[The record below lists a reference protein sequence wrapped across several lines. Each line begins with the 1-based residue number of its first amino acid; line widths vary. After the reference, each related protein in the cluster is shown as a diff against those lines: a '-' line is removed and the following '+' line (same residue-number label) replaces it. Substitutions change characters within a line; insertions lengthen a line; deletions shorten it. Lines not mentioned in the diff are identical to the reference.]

1 MCPSQVMPGRWVYS
15 FTSCKDTEAGLPDPD
30 SRQLTG
36 WPQGLDPARCRA
48 ATAKAGM
55 PCRSAGVRQ
64 SSSLNEVK
72 VALMRQQLSGRHVL

>member
-1 MCPSQVMPGRWVYS
+1 MPGRWVYS
-15 FTSCKDTEAGLPDPD
+15 FTSCKDTEAGLARPGFPAIIRLG
-30 SRQLTG
+30 SS
-36 WPQGLDPARCRA
+36 LDPARCRA
-48 ATAKAGM
+48 ATTKAGM